1 MSINSHDNSTPGD
14 INDVFDSIA
23 FSEDNIA
30 SNGFKEGLKKGQSDG
45 ELEGYHLG
53 YHRGAELGSE
63 IGFYKGFLEA
73 FNSIENE
80 EMRSRHKNTI
90 EKLSSLIESFPKAN
104 DDTFDIVSVR
114 DSIRSTYKKLC
125 SVLKIEPEIPDN
137 SNLSF

>member
-1 MSINSHDNSTPGD
+1 MSINSHVNLSPGD

-23 FSEDNIA
+23 FSEEKIA
-30 SNGFKEGLKKGQSDG
+30 STGFKEGFKKGLTDG

-63 IGFYKGFLEA
+63 IGFYKGFLVA
-73 FNSIENE
+73 FNSTADE
-80 EMRSRHKNTI
+80 EMRSRHKTTI
-90 EKLSSLIESFPKAN
+90 EKLSGLIDSFPKAN

-114 DSIRSTYKKLC
+114 DNIRSTYKKLC
-125 SVLKIEPEIPDN
+125 SILKIEPEIPDN